1 MQFCIM
7 HQTCL
12 DHLFVCKAMADWY
25 DGKWILMLKLMALV
39 GLQLYFMMA
48 RQTDIMFL
56 DWSEGGCC
64 CEWWWWWWL
73 IFTCLVSGLA
83 YWLTNHLLYERKQCF
98 LINTPPSSPTSLPP
112 NKPSFKWAKSSRP
125 KSFFAARLP
134 QEKKKEKSSQMMK
147 NAHVHFWLDLK
158 LVDTHSRIINIT
170 Y

>member
-48 RQTDIMFL
+48 RQTDIMLL

-64 CEWWWWWWL
+64 CEWWWWL

-83 YWLTNHLLYERKQCF
+83 YWLTNHLLYESNAF
-98 LINTPPSSPTSLPP
+98 SSTLHHHRQHHYHQTSQVSNGL
-112 NKPSFKWAKSSRP
+112 SQADQSHSSRLDC
-125 KSFFAARLP
+125 R
-134 QEKKKEKSSQMMK
+134 KKKRKKSQVKWWKM
-147 NAHVHFWLDLK
+147 H
-158 LVDTHSRIINIT
+158 T
-170 Y
+170 YTFD

>member
-39 GLQLYFMMA
+39 ALQLYFTTA
-48 RQTDIMFL
+48 RQTHIMFL

-64 CEWWWWWWL
+64 CEWWWWRWL
-73 IFTCLVSGLA
+73 IFTCFVFLA
-83 YWLTNHLLYERKQCF
+83 WLTDS
-98 LINTPPSSPTSLPP
+98 LIIYYTKAMLSHQHSTIANITTT
-112 NKPSFKWAKSSRP
+112 NKPSFKWAKSNRP
-125 KSFFAARLP
+125 KSFSAAAAR
-134 QEKKKEKSSQMMK
+134 KKGEKSSKMMK